1 MSRKINIKVSTRYV
15 GSEVEETIEFEDW
28 ELEGK
33 TEEEIELY
41 INNECLEYMIE
52 NMLDWTWWEEG
63 EE

>member
-15 GSEVEETIEFEDW
+15 GSDVEDYIEIEDW

-33 TEEEIELY
+33 TEMEIEKY
-41 INNECLEYMIE
+41 INQQCIEYMLG
-52 NMLDWTWWEEG
+52 NMLDWTWWED